1 MKRNVL
7 IIESSE
13 IIYKGIRDIIN
24 SCPQLYALQQIDSIS
39 MLDSRIIRLHPDII
53 IANPTLFDLASYVL
67 QEQINNIPKIAF
79 VYQYIRPNILQQYDA
94 IIDIHD
100 STNKIIHTIT
110 NVTLNTSTNESQ
122 ESNELTEREQDV
134 LILIAKG
141 LMSKEIADTLNI
153 SVHTVISHRKNI
165 TRKTGIKSIAG
176 LVAYALLN
184 NLLDSTEIE

>member
-39 MLDSRIIRLHPDII
+39 MLDSRIITLHPDII
-53 IANPTLFDLASYVL
+53 IANPTLLDLASYDL

>member
-24 SCPQLYALQQIDSIS
+24 NCPQLNTLQQIDSIS
-39 MLDSRIIRLHPDII
+39 MLDSRIITLHPDII
-53 IANPTLFDLASYVL
+53 IANPTLLDLASYAL
-67 QEQINNIPKIAF
+67 QEQINNIPTIAL

>member
-24 SCPQLYALQQIDSIS
+24 SCPQLYAHQQIDSIS
-39 MLDSRIIRLHPDII
+39 MLDSRIITLHPDII
-53 IANPTLFDLASYVL
+53 IANPTLFDLASYDL
-67 QEQINNIPKIAF
+67 QEQINNIPKIAL

>member
-24 SCPQLYALQQIDSIS
+24 SCPQLYAHQQIDSIS
-39 MLDSRIIRLHPDII
+39 MLNSRIITLHPDII
-53 IANPTLFDLASYVL
+53 IANPTLFDLASYDL
-67 QEQINNIPKIAF
+67 QEQTNNIPKIAL

>member
-39 MLDSRIIRLHPDII
+39 MLDSRIITLHPDII
-53 IANPTLFDLASYVL
+53 IANPTLFDLASYDL